1 MRQGERSFLRLG
13 LAYLS
18 FVSLGLPDGL
28 LGIAWP
34 SVRASFHLPLDALG
48 ALLVMFTTG
57 YLWSSFSSGWLLQRL
72 NVGVLLALSCLATAL
87 SLLGYALAPW
97 WWCMVALGAL
107 SGLGAGAIDAGLN
120 TFAAIHFSP
129 RLVNWLHACYGIG
142 ASSGP
147 ILMTRVLNMPRP
159 WQWGYGIVGLGQLL
173 LAASFVLTRRWWPA
187 VHSTPVA
194 ASGPLPSSWST
205 LRLAVVWLSSAIFFV
220 YTGLEAAAGTWT
232 YSLFTEA
239 RGISTLTAGMWVS
252 VYWGALTVGRLL
264 AGIVVH
270 VMSVQRLLRLCL
282 LHLVLGAALL
292 WLNLTSTCNF
302 LGLALMGLSCA
313 PIFPCLI
320 ATTPQ
325 RLGAAHTANG
335 VGWQIAAAMLGQSLL
350 PSLLGTVARH
360 SSLEMVGP
368 ALLAMACGLLV
379 LYEILTAAGYRP
391 VQEAQTLV

>member
-1 MRQGERSFLRLG
+1 
-13 LAYLS
+13 
-18 FVSLGLPDGL
+18 
-28 LGIAWP
+28 
-34 SVRASFHLPLDALG
+34 
-48 ALLVMFTTG
+48 
-57 YLWSSFSSGWLLQRL
+57 
-72 NVGVLLALSCLATAL
+72 
-87 SLLGYALAPW
+87 
-97 WWCMVALGAL
+97 MVALGAL

-220 YTGLEAAAGTWT
+220 YTGLEAAAGTWA

-239 RGISTLTAGMWVS
+239 RGISTMTAGMWVS

-264 AGIVVH
+264 AGIVLH
-270 VMSVQRLLRLCL
+270 IMSVQRLLRLCL

-292 WLNLTSTCNF
+292 WLNLTSTCSF

-335 VGWQIAAAMLGQSLL
+335 VGWQIAAAVLGQSLL
-350 PSLLGTVARH
+350 PSLLGIVARH

-368 ALLAMACGLLV
+368 ALLGMACGLLV

-391 VQEAQTLV
+391 VQEAQTPV

>member
-1 MRQGERSFLRLG
+1 MRQGERGFLRIG

-34 SVRASFHLPLDALG
+34 SVRASFQLPLDALG
-48 ALLVMFTTG
+48 ALLVLFTAG
-57 YLWSSFSSGWLLQRL
+57 YLLSSFSSGWLLKRL
-72 NVGVLLALSCLATAL
+72 NVGTLLALSCLATAL
-87 SLLGYALAPW
+87 SLLGYALAPR
-97 WWCMVALGAL
+97 WWCMVALGML

-120 TFAAIHFSP
+120 TFAATHFSP

-147 ILMTRVLNMPRP
+147 VLMTRVLNMPRP

-173 LAASFVLTRRWWPA
+173 LAASFVLTRGWWPA
-187 VHSTPVA
+187 VHPTPGT
-194 ASGPLPSSWST
+194 ASGHLPSSWST
-205 LRLAVVWLSSAIFFV
+205 LRLAVVWLSGAVFFV
-220 YTGLEAAAGTWT
+220 YTGLEAAAGTWA

-239 RGISTLTAGMWVS
+239 RGTSTMTAGMWVS
-252 VYWGALTVGRLL
+252 VYWGALTIGRLL
-264 AGIVVH
+264 AGVVLH
-270 VMSVQRLLRLCL
+270 VVSVQRLLRLCL
-282 LHLVLGAALL
+282 LHLALGAALL
-292 WLNLTSTCNF
+292 WLNFTSTCSF

-335 VGWQIAAAMLGQSLL
+335 VGLQIAAAVLGQSLL
-350 PSLLGTVARH
+350 PSLIGVLARQY
-360 SSLEMVGP
+360 SLEIVGP
-368 ALLAMACGLLV
+368 ALLAMALGLLV
-379 LYEILTAAGYRP
+379 LYEVLTAAGCRP
-391 VQEAQTLV
+391 IQEAPTLV